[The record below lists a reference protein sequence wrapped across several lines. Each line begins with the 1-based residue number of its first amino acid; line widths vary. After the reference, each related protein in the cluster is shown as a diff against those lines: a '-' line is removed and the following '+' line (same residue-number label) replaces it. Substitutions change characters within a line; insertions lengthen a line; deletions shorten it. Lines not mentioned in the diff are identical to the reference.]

1 MAPKLDLIAYQPSF
15 LDLFI
20 EWRIQPL
27 SVRHNPLKAMSREEI
42 KAMLESEGCILS
54 DLAKNET
61 YRWFIQC
68 DDAIVGNV
76 SLKNI
81 SHTMRYAEI
90 GYGVAEHHHGL
101 GIATAAVNLLV
112 KKSFSESP
120 LRKLVAYV
128 HDQNVA
134 SCRVLEKAG
143 FAREGMLREHYLIN
157 GVPENEIL
165 FGLLKHEWEEQAR
178 TERVES
184 LNDLRPTYPA

>member
-1 MAPKLDLIAYQPSF
+1 MPPKLDLIAYQPSF
-15 LDLFI
+15 LDRFI

-27 SVRHNPLKAMSREEI
+27 SVRHNPLKAMGREEI
-42 KAMLESEGCILS
+42 KAMLESEGCTLS
-54 DLAKNET
+54 DLTKNES

-68 DDAIVGNV
+68 EDAIVGSV

-81 SHTMRYAEI
+81 SHSMSYAEI
-90 GYGVAEHHHGL
+90 GYGVAEHRQGA

-112 KKSFSESP
+112 QKSFSESP

-143 FAREGMLREHYLIN
+143 FVREGTLREHYLIN

-165 FGLLKHEWEEQAR
+165 FGLLKHEWEAR
-178 TERVES
+178 QRRS
-184 LNDLRPTYPA
+184 SR

>member
-1 MAPKLDLIAYQPSF
+1 MVPRVDLIAYQSCF

-42 KAMLESEGCILS
+42 EAMLESEGSILS
-54 DLAKNET
+54 DLAKNES

-68 DDAIVGNV
+68 EDTVVGSV

-81 SHTMRYAEI
+81 SHTMNYAEI
-90 GYGVAEHHHGL
+90 GYGVAEHRQGS
-101 GIATAAVNLLV
+101 GVATAAVNLLV
-112 KKSFSESP
+112 KKCFCESP
-120 LRKLVAYV
+120 LRKLLAYV
-128 HDQNVA
+128 HDKNVA

-143 FAREGMLREHYLIN
+143 FAIEGTLREHYVIN

-165 FGLLKHEWEEQAR
+165 FGLLRHEWESRQR
-178 TERVES
+178 
-184 LNDLRPTYPA
+184 

>member
-1 MAPKLDLIAYQPSF
+1 MAPKLDLIAYRPSF

-42 KAMLESEGCILS
+42 KSMLESEGCILS
-54 DLAKNET
+54 DLANHAS

-68 DDAIVGNV
+68 GDAIVGSV

-81 SHTMRYAEI
+81 SHTMSYAEI
-90 GYGVAEHHHGL
+90 GYGVAEHRQGA

-112 KKSFSESP
+112 KKCFCESP
-120 LRKLVAYV
+120 LRKLLAYV
-128 HDQNVA
+128 HDKNAA

-143 FAREGMLREHYLIN
+143 FAREGTLREHYLIN
-157 GVPENEIL
+157 GVPETEIL
-165 FGLLKHEWEEQAR
+165 FGLLRHEWERRQR
-178 TERVES
+178 
-184 LNDLRPTYPA
+184 